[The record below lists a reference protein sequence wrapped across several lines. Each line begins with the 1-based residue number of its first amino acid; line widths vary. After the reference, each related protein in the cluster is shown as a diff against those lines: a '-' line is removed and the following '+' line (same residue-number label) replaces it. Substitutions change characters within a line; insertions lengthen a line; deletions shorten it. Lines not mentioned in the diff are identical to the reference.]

1 MQCPVALNIKGNS
14 LNSWTYQS
22 LAHDLYALSPQV
34 AYWGELPHILWVEAP
49 QTPAQDL
56 SITAFVTQLI
66 NHLGQRDYPLARSD
80 FVNVLNRSPDYT
92 LAKEYYD
99 TANIRE
105 ILNILDM
112 IAKFYGIS
120 DRDSLYVLKKI
131 VKEKLLEEYMKRENK
146 GDPPVGLKRVHLLK
160 NKKGGTK
167 RKQKRTKRKQKRTK
181 RKQKKK

>member
-1 MQCPVALNIKGNS
+1 MSVPRIHTPEEEVQLARTNSEKDEAYLNRGIQ
-14 LNSWTYQS
+14 Y
-22 LAHDLYALSPQV
+22 
-34 AYWGELPHILWVEAP
+34 
-49 QTPAQDL
+49 
-56 SITAFVTQLI
+56 
-66 NHLGQRDYPLARSD
+66 LGQRDYPLARSD

-131 VKEKLLEEYMKRENK
+131 VQEKLLEEYMKRENK